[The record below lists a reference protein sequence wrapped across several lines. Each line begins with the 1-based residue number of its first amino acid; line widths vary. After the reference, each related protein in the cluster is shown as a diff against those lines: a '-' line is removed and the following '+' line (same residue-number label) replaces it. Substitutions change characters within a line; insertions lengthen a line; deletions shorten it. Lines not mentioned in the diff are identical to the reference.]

1 MENRS
6 LSEISIV
13 MRIIWGEWFRI
24 CLSVLDGT
32 KDFAVSI
39 PDLQDYFENPEATI
53 EKTDPKH
60 KQLLSSL
67 KKKISI
73 KSHISSWVNR
83 KTILAFMRKNN
94 LKETRVS
101 PKWTL
106 MIGRVRSNFKRA
118 NRVRTSKKRLVQ
130 RRRNRNWKKNQKQM
144 KKKKLNLLK
153 MLKKWVQGMLISENS
168 DKWIVFLIINFYFIK
183 SRITLC
189 LCHQSLKNSFC
200 CLLCGNPRILTDNS
214 INKLNKSSVVAVTI
228 LKKLA
233 NFSRF
238 IHVSLIILYGAFY
251 FLLSLHSL
259 FFASLLIFEGD
270 DNWWGKLMLVYF

>member
-1 MENRS
+1 M
-6 LSEISIV
+6 SEKSIV
-13 MRIIWGEWFRI
+13 MRIIWGGWSRI
-24 CLSVLDGT
+24 CHSVLDGT
-32 KDFAVSI
+32 KDFAISI
-39 PDLQDYFENPEATI
+39 PGLQGYLENPEAII
-53 EKTDPKH
+53 ERTDPKH
-60 KQLLSSL
+60 KQLLSYL

-83 KTILAFMRKNN
+83 KTILAFMRRNN
-94 LKETRVS
+94 LKQMRLS
-101 PKWTL
+101 PRWIL
-106 MIGRVRSNFKRA
+106 MIGRVRSSFKRA

-130 RRRNRNWKKNQKQM
+130 RRRKKNWKKNQKQM
-144 KKKKLNLLK
+144 IKKKLNLLK

-189 LCHQSLKNSFC
+189 LCHQSLKNSLC
-200 CLLCGNPRILTDNS
+200 CLLCGNLRMLTDNC

-233 NFSRF
+233 NFSCF
-238 IHVSLIILYGAFY
+238 IQISFIILYGALY

-270 DNWWGKLMLVYF
+270 DNWWGKLMFVYF